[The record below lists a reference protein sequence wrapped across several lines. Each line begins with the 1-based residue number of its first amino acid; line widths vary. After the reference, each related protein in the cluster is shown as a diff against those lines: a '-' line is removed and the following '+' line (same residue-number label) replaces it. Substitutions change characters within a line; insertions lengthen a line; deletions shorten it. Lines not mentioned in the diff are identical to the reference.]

1 MIKVG
6 TTKDIER
13 IVNILPIDVIGKCL
27 EVTNVLDNEYGAYR
41 SIDTDMGGFIAIIEG
56 VEDIKILEQ
65 CHNLDMVEDIAE
77 SVEVINAPND
87 SYLSILYMLSSDYG
101 INVVA
106 DRKILPLELLKK
118 LEV

>member
-6 TTKDIER
+6 TAKDIEK
-13 IVNILPIDVIGKCL
+13 IVNILPIDVIGKCV
-27 EVTNVLDNEYGAYR
+27 EVTNILDSEYGEYR
-41 SIDTDMGGFIAIIEG
+41 NIDTDMGGFVAIIEV
-56 VEDIKILEQ
+56 VEDFKILEQ
-65 CHNLDMVEDIAE
+65 CHNLDMIEDIAE
-77 SVEVINAPND
+77 SVEVINTPND
-87 SYLSILYMLSSDYG
+87 CYLSILYMLSSDYG